1 MSGSQRSR
9 PVGARVAIAV
19 GARTAC
25 LRIPTIRLGLF
36 GSRSLGGL
44 LDEGASAPYWAGAGM
59 INLSGVLHWDVLP
72 PGAFSLEARGPA
84 SWRARLAL
92 ATINRRDLAAT
103 VRNKTSAER
112 PRPMNASNDTPLK
125 SDTSAAPFD
134 P

>member
-72 PGAFSLEARGPA
+72 PGAFSLEARGRI
-84 SWRARLAL
+84 SLRARLAL
-92 ATINRRDLAAT
+92 ATINRRDLPTTAC
-103 VRNKTSAER
+103 NKTSAAR
-112 PRPMNASNDTPLK
+112 QRPMSVRNDTPLK
-125 SDTSAAPFD
+125 RETSAAPFD